1 MVYCAFFF
9 LMVALIA
16 RLLAFAG
23 VAYAAAGIAA
33 TVFLLF
39 LVVFVV
45 ALVKHVSEERTGGA

>member
-16 RLLAFAG
+16 RLLGFAG
-23 VAYAAAGIAA
+23 IAYTAAGIGA

-39 LVVFVV
+39 LVALVV
-45 ALVKHVSEERTGGA
+45 ALVRHVAEERTGGA

>member
-16 RLLAFAG
+16 RLLGFAG

-33 TVFLLF
+33 TVFVLF
-39 LVVFVV
+39 LVAFVV
-45 ALVKHVSEERTGGA
+45 ALVKHVSEDRAGGA